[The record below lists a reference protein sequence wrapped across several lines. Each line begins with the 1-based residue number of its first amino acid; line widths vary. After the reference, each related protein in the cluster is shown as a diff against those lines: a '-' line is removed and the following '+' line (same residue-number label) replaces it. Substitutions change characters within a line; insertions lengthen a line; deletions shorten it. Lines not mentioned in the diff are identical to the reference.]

1 MKQKSGFEIL
11 DLGLRDYQ
19 EVLDLQLAKL
29 EEIKARRDSG
39 ASPGTFILCSHPP
52 IVTLGRK
59 SFPEDLQGWTGPITE
74 IARGGRAT
82 YHGPSQLVL
91 YPVVDLSHPGLKKQR
106 DLGWYLSALENSVIS
121 ALSEFGVKSEGR
133 SQKRFQNS
141 EQSGDPVKSGVS
153 NPSETG
159 VWVSVTDASHAKGAL
174 NGARKIASLGIG
186 IRDWITYHGVALN
199 LDFDPTAFRGLNPC
213 GFSPSV
219 MIDVETLL
227 GAKVDRIQFSRRWL
241 VALQNELIGEG
252 TSDS

>member
-1 MKQKSGFEIL
+1 MKQESGFEIL

-39 ASPGTFILCSHPP
+39 ESPGTLILCSHPP

-91 YPVVDLSHPGLKKQR
+91 YPIVDLSHIRLKKQR
-106 DLGWYLSALENSVIS
+106 DLSWYLTALEDSVIS
-121 ALSEFGVKSEGR
+121 ALFHFGLKSEGR
-133 SQKRFQNS
+133 SQKRFQQS
-141 EQSGDPVKSGVS
+141 EESGDPEKSVVS

-159 VWVSVTDASHAKGAL
+159 VWVSVTDTSHDKGAL

-199 LDFDPTAFRGLNPC
+199 LDFDPAAFQGINPC

-219 MIDVETLL
+219 MIDVETLR
-227 GAKVDRIQFSRRWL
+227 GGKVDRVQFSRYWL
-241 VALQNELIGEG
+241 AAFQKELLREDS
-252 TSDS
+252 SDS